1 MAIKDKYF
9 EQLKEDLLSSIDP
22 VYWVEK
28 NLTIDG
34 KPFKLSDGP
43 WKPFAD
49 IYRYAG
55 MIAIQRTAKPM
66 VCLKSRQVG
75 GTVMANAIELYL
87 MDNFGKNTP
96 QMRVMHAFP
105 TKHIAEAF
113 SKTKF
118 MQMVESSRKIPSD
131 KINQTTSYMLSKY
144 SKDSSIYLK
153 NFENNNHIWIEYTG
167 LTGER
172 LRGKTIDVF
181 IADECFPYEQFIETN
196 NGKVKIG
203 KLYDMW
209 SNKEMLPLV
218 KTYNESNDAFEYKEI
233 INAWNRGE
241 KELILVKLNN
251 RKIKCTPNHK
261 FLTTN
266 GWIAAENLKSGDL
279 VLTTSPI
286 TGQINKQLNDDQ
298 YQIILGSF
306 LGDGHLSKHG
316 ENKYR
321 LAEIHGM
328 SQESYARWKSSMF
341 SAEPY
346 IVENNGYAQ
355 KNAIK
360 FSTKL
365 FCLKNNLPKTK
376 DNCPQWVLDD
386 LDARGLAIWFMDD
399 GDSSHRISTC
409 SFDEDSQKRIVE
421 KLKSLGID
429 CSYKH
434 YYKKDGRMFYYIYIN
449 KDGWMVLINLIKP
462 YLHPNIYY
470 KIKQNYIGDND
481 YHWNN
486 EFKQAGLVPVKSVE
500 YINDKAYVY
509 DIAVKDNHNFIATS
523 VRHAKNAGG
532 IIVHNCQD
540 MSSATL
546 SNSTKMLNQANWGPI
561 SEGVQIYFG
570 TPKRKGSDFNKI
582 WNSSSQQY
590 YYLGC
595 EKCNEHFPL
604 YTYGS
609 DDWEKIWI
617 KEFIVQCT
625 KCGHQQDKR
634 EAASRGKWIAS
645 KDPNDP
651 SVKFVGF
658 HINQLYMPH
667 ITKEMVIAQK
677 PNVHPINTERAYK
690 NEVLGEFYDGD
701 ASPITVEEIIS
712 KCGIAERNYIKSIP
726 PNQKLVLM
734 GIDYGDL
741 NAIEKQIDPDT
752 FKGRSFTTAVILVE
766 EHPGLFFIAFA
777 CKFDKNDMESKKN
790 VIDKLMRSYS
800 VNLCVGDI
808 GHSQDFSELMH
819 HKYGVRYI
827 TSRAGG
833 KMNSHVAYEPEM
845 NPPEIRFEKDF
856 YYEEMI
862 QQLKNGQIKFPL
874 GNYESVRWLMD
885 HCSNIESKPVM
896 INGIATQKFVKS
908 GQTDGFA
915 ALLNAYLA
923 YKHIMTN
930 GFTESMLNNS
940 SPFSQ
945 DYKNKPAILASY
957 LPFR

>member
-1 MAIKDKYF
+1 MAIKDKYL

-87 MDNFGKNTP
+87 MDNFGKTNP

-279 VLTTSPI
+279 VLTTPSI
-286 TGQINKQLNDDQ
+286 IGQIK
-298 YQIILGSF
+298 
-306 LGDGHLSKHG
+306 
-316 ENKYR
+316 
-321 LAEIHGM
+321 A
-328 SQESYARWKSSMF
+328 
-341 SAEPY
+341 
-346 IVENNGYAQ
+346 
-355 KNAIK
+355 
-360 FSTKL
+360 
-365 FCLKNNLPKTK
+365 
-376 DNCPQWVLDD
+376 
-386 LDARGLAIWFMDD
+386 GLA
-399 GDSSHRISTC
+399 
-409 SFDEDSQKRIVE
+409 
-421 KLKSLGID
+421 
-429 CSYKH
+429 
-434 YYKKDGRMFYYIYIN
+434 
-449 KDGWMVLINLIKP
+449 
-462 YLHPNIYY
+462 
-470 KIKQNYIGDND
+470 
-481 YHWNN
+481 
-486 EFKQAGLVPVKSVE
+486 PVKSVE
-500 YINDKAYVY
+500 YINDKACVY
-509 DIAVKDNHNFIATS
+509 DIEVKDNHNFIATS
-523 VRHAKNAGG
+523 VRHAKNTSG

-540 MSSATL
+540 MSAATL
-546 SNSTKMLNQANWGPI
+546 SNSTKMLNQSNWGPV

-595 EKCNEHFPL
+595 EKCNEHFQF